1 MVAAGC
7 RGCGSTYWERAQHM
21 AENNKVVW
29 SEGLFLRPQH
39 LQQQE
44 RYLERY
50 VEIRAAALRPYSW
63 GFTELELE
71 SDLLAI
77 GKIGIRRAKGV
88 FPDGTP
94 FSMPQDDPLP
104 PAIDIDAN
112 WRDQTIFLTLP
123 LRSPSQ
129 PDSGRPEAPADKLFR
144 FRVREVE
151 VRDAS
156 GSVDGVTPL
165 EVGGMAS
172 RLLPQAQPLEG
183 LSHIPLVRLIE
194 VRPDRRVLLDES
206 FMPTGLAVQAVPRL
220 VTFLTELLGLLHQRG
235 EALASRVAVT
245 DRGGAAEIAE
255 FLLLQVVNRY
265 QPLVAHLAAA
275 PILHPEDLYR
285 VLVAMAGE
293 LCTFTAP
300 KKRPP
305 AFPPYRHELLRESFE
320 PLIVNLRNSL
330 SAVMEQTAIAIP
342 LQQRKFGV
350 WVAVVPD
357 LTLIDTAAFVLAAKA
372 DIKSEDLRRLLPMQS
387 KIGPVEKI
395 RDLVNLQLPGIAVNP
410 MPVAP
415 RQIPY
420 NAGYL
425 YFEFDK
431 NSPMWRMLKAA
442 GGIAFHFGSEFAGLD
457 LQLWAIRG
465 Q

>member
-1 MVAAGC
+1 
-7 RGCGSTYWERAQHM
+7 M
-21 AENNKVVW
+21 AEYNKVVW

-44 RYLERY
+44 RYLERF
-50 VEIRAAALRPYSW
+50 VELRAGGLRPYSW

-71 SDLLAI
+71 NDLLAI
-77 GKIGIRRAKGV
+77 GKFGIKRARGI

-94 FSMPQDDPLP
+94 FSMPDNDPLP
-104 PAIDIDAN
+104 PALDIDAN
-112 WRDQTIFLTLP
+112 WRDQTLFLTLP
-123 LRSPSQ
+123 LRSPSN
-129 PDSGRPEAPADKLFR
+129 PDSGRPEAPAERLFR
-144 FRVREVE
+144 FRVRETE

-156 GSVDGVTPL
+156 GSIDGLTPI
-165 EVGGMAS
+165 EVGGMSS
-172 RLLPQAQPLEG
+172 RLLPQSQPLDG
-183 LSHIPLVRLIE
+183 LSQIPVA
-194 VRPDRRVLLDES
+194 RVVECRSDQRVILEES
-206 FMPTGLAVQAVPRL
+206 FMPTGLSSQAVPRL

-245 DRGGAAEIAE
+245 DRGGAAEIAD
-255 FLLLQVVNRY
+255 FLLLQVINRY
-265 QPLVAHLAAA
+265 QPMVAHLAAA
-275 PILHPEDLYR
+275 PLIHPEDFYR
-285 VLVAMAGE
+285 LLAGMAGE

-372 DIKSEDLRRLLPMQS
+372 DLKSEELRRLLPTQS

-395 RDLVNLQLPGIAVNP
+395 RDLVNLQLPGIPVAP

-431 NSPMWRMLKAA
+431 NSPMWRMLKTS
-442 GGIAFHFGSEFAGLD
+442 GGIAFHFGGEFAGLD

-465 Q
+465 

>member
-1 MVAAGC
+1 
-7 RGCGSTYWERAQHM
+7 M

-44 RYLERY
+44 RYLERF
-50 VEIRAAALRPYSW
+50 VELRAGGLRPGSW
-63 GFTELELE
+63 GFSELELE

-77 GKIGIRRAKGV
+77 GKLGIKRARGV

-94 FSMPQDDPLP
+94 FSMPGDDPLP
-104 PAIDIDAN
+104 PALDVDAN
-112 WRDQTIFLTLP
+112 WRDQTVYLTLP
-123 LRSPSQ
+123 LRSPAQ
-129 PDSGRPEAPADKLFR
+129 PDIGRADAPAEKLFR
-144 FRVREVE
+144 FRVRETE

-156 GSVDGVTPL
+156 GSVDGSTLL
-165 EVGGMAS
+165 EVGGLNS
-172 RLLPQAQPLEG
+172 RLLPQSQPMEG
-183 LSHIPLVRLIE
+183 LAQIPLARIVECRS
-194 VRPDRRVLLDES
+194 DRRVILEEH
-206 FMPTGLAVQAVPRL
+206 FMPTAFSCHAVPRL
-220 VTFLTELLGLLHQRG
+220 TTFLTELLGLLHQRG

-245 DRGGAAEIAE
+245 DRGGAAEIAD
-255 FLLLQVVNRY
+255 FLLLMVVNRY

-275 PILHPEDLYR
+275 PVLHPEEFYR
-285 VLVAMAGE
+285 VLLAMAGE
-293 LCTFTAP
+293 LATFTAP
-300 KKRPP
+300 GKRPS
-305 AFPPYRHELLRESFE
+305 AFPPYRHEALYESFE
-320 PLIVNLRNSL
+320 PLIVALRNSL
-330 SAVMEQTAIAIP
+330 SAVMEQTAIPIP

-357 LTLIDTAAFVLAAKA
+357 MSLIDTAAFVLAAKA
-372 DIKSEDLRRLLPMQS
+372 DLKSEDLRRQLPAQS

-395 RDLVNLQLPGIAVNP
+395 RDLVNLQLPGIPVTP

-431 NSPMWRMLKAA
+431 NSSMWRMLKTS
-442 GGIAFHFGSEFAGLD
+442 GGIAFHFGGEFAGLD

-465 Q
+465 